1 MRKVITLITWSDLYL
16 MRPTG
21 ASDWPG
27 GREVS
32 RPRSPAAGCRDD
44 IEDKDA
50 VVEGGE
56 VGEHRD
62 PRLPGIYISRGFSY
76 FEKKGVWF
84 IQQLSCT
91 DLRSGNMS
99 SFTQ

>member
-16 MRPTG
+16 MRPTTERLARRG
-21 ASDWPG
+21 
-27 GREVS
+27 VS
-32 RPRSPAAGCRDD
+32 RPRSPAGGCRDD